1 MIGINCLS
9 SPVCAFVDIVKNKCM
24 VLYKDLLESIVRVF
38 SYSQGSAWNPKER
51 NNFSVGFLWYG
62 FLRYYT
68 EEFDFEHDVVC
79 CRRTKKLTKF
89 EKMWTKHV
97 FAIEG
102 KVLLF
107 FIASLE
113 NTFEDTAR
121 SFV

>member
-1 MIGINCLS
+1 M
-9 SPVCAFVDIVKNKCM
+9 CAFVDIVKNKCM

-51 NNFSVGFLWYG
+51 NNFSVGVLWYG

-102 KVLLF
+102 KVLLL
-107 FIASLE
+107 FIALLK

-121 SFV
+121 SIV